1 VSRRRRALIV
11 LAVIAGLGLALVGL
25 HDLVLYRALS
35 VAPVDY
41 CRVSEDS
48 ASERQLAPGDL
59 TTSEADSGCRTGEV
73 HLCGYPRIVLAEV
86 IEERQPPC

>member
-1 VSRRRRALIV
+1 MI
-11 LAVIAGLGLALVGL
+11 LAVGVGFGIALVGL

-35 VAPVDY
+35 VWPIDY
-41 CRVSEDS
+41 CRVSEES

-59 TTSEADSGCRTGEV
+59 TTSEADSGCRTGEA